1 MPPLPKSRQALPI
14 SSSLKGSMDSISLRR
29 ITKEF
34 TLLMMLMFCGLIS
47 YPKGAYKK
55 VINKVTDNKDMGK
68 INN

>member
-1 MPPLPKSRQALPI
+1 
-14 SSSLKGSMDSISLRR
+14 
-29 ITKEF
+29 
-34 TLLMMLMFCGLIS
+34 MMLMFCGLIS